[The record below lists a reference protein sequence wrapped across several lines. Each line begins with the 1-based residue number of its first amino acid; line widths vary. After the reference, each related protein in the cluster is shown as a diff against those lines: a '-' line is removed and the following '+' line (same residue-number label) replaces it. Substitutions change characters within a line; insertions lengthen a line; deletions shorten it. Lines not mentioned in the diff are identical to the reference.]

1 MQFLLGQLCYF
12 VEEFHVDGFRFDGV
26 TSMLFN
32 DHAISRSF
40 SGDYQEYFGF
50 HSNVKKKMALNE

>member
-1 MQFLLGQLCYF
+1 
-12 VEEFHVDGFRFDGV
+12 
-26 TSMLFN
+26 MLFN

-50 HSNVKKKMALNE
+50 HSNVKREFFV